1 MSLIS
6 ELKRRKVFRVAAGY
20 LVVAWL
26 VVQAA
31 SIGFPAFDAPPWALR
46 VFILLAFMGFP
57 IALVLA
63 WVFDVTPEGLKV
75 DASRVGTKRLVTVAA
90 ALAALALGWYFYG
103 QPAFRK
109 GDAVAPKSAA
119 TPAAPA
125 APAVSAVDPNSI
137 AVLPFVNM
145 SGEADQE
152 YFSDG
157 MTEELLNV
165 LARMPN
171 LKVTA
176 RTSVFEFKGK
186 GGDVREIGRKLGV
199 AHIVEGSVRRDGQE
213 IRVTAQ
219 MVRVADGF
227 HVWSETYD
235 RKLEGVFALQD
246 DIARRIGQQLQSS
259 LGGATPT
266 TARAEIPPAVSRAEI
281 PPEAYEEY
289 LKGRALYRQRKQL
302 PQAIAHF
309 EAAVAQAPQF
319 AAGWGSLSLTYEVIQ
334 GYITP
339 DERARLGD
347 TLAKCRVASQHAY
360 ALDPDSAMTLHAVAD
375 VARDEL
381 RFADAERLYLRS
393 MQADPTYADVREDY
407 AEMLG
412 YVGRDADAAAAAR
425 QLVAMEPFVRVFWSQ
440 LLYAAQRLDQ
450 RAVVEDA
457 ASRIRVIDP
466 GYYDGI
472 AAEFN
477 LELYWGRIDEA
488 RAALSAASKRNP
500 EVMADDVVLFAWA
513 THAPGADEAAVQ
525 RTIARANDANVV
537 AYALVRGDADLA
549 FKYFRDNPVARYW
562 RMQFYE
568 ELAAVPGRPL
578 LADPRS
584 KTLLREYGFEA
595 YWREKGWPALC
606 RPLGA
611 DDFECGPAGSK
622 N

>member
-1 MSLIS
+1 MSLMA
-6 ELKRRKVFRVAAGY
+6 ELKRRKVFKVAAGY
-20 LVVAWL
+20 VVVAWL

-46 VFILLAFMGFP
+46 VFILCAFMGFP
-57 IALVLA
+57 IALVMA
-63 WVFDVTPEGLKV
+63 WVFDVTPEGLEA

-90 ALAALALGWYFYG
+90 VLAALALGWYFYG

-109 GDAVAPKSAA
+109 GDVVAPKLAA
-119 TPAAPA
+119 TPAT
-125 APAVSAVDPNSI
+125 PAVDSNSI

-219 MVRVADGF
+219 LIRVADGF

-246 DIARRIGQQLQSS
+246 DIARRIGLQLQSS
-259 LGGATPT
+259 LGTAAPT
-266 TARAEIPPAVSRAEI
+266 TARAEIPP
-281 PPEAYEEY
+281 EAYAEY

-309 EAAVAQAPQF
+309 EAAVARAPQF
-319 AAGWGSLSLTYEVIQ
+319 AAGWASLSLTYEVIQ
-334 GYITP
+334 GYITVE
-339 DERARLGD
+339 ERARLGD
-347 TLAKCRVASQHAY
+347 TFARCKAAAQRAE
-360 ALDPDSAMTLHAVAD
+360 ALDPESAMTLHALAN
-375 VARDEL
+375 VARGEL
-381 RFADAERLYLRS
+381 RFLDADRLFLRS
-393 MQADPTYADVREDY
+393 MQADPTYPDVREDY

-412 YVGRDADAAAAAR
+412 YVGRDADAVTAAL
-425 QLVAMEPFVRVFWSQ
+425 QLVTMEPFVRVFWSQ
-440 LLYAAQRLDQ
+440 LLYDALRLDQ
-450 RAVVEDA
+450 RAVVKDA
-457 ASRIRVIDP
+457 AARIRAIDP
-466 GYYDGI
+466 DFYDGI
-472 AAEFN
+472 AAEFS
-477 LELYWGRIDEA
+477 LALYWGRMNEA
-488 RAALSAASKRNP
+488 RAALAEASKRNP
-500 EVMADDVVLFAWA
+500 EVMADDAVLFAWA

-537 AYALVRGDADLA
+537 LYALVRGDADWV
-549 FKYFRDNPVARYW
+549 FKYFRDSLVARYW

-578 LADPRS
+578 LADPRA
-584 KTLLREYGFEA
+584 KALLREYGFEA
-595 YWREKGWPALC
+595 YWREKGWPELC
-606 RPLGA
+606 RPRGA
-611 DDFECGPAGSK
+611 DDFECGPAAAG

>member
-1 MSLIS
+1 MSLMV
-6 ELKRRKVFRVAAGY
+6 ELKRRKVFKVAAGY

-90 ALAALALGWYFYG
+90 VLVALALGWYFYG

-109 GDAVAPKSAA
+109 GDAVAPKGAA

-125 APAVSAVDPNSI
+125 APAVDPNSI

-145 SGEADQE
+145 SGEAEQE

-199 AHIVEGSVRRDGQE
+199 AHIVEGSVRRDGQQ

-219 MVRVADGF
+219 LIRVADGF

-246 DIARRIGQQLQSS
+246 DIAKRIGQQLQSS
-259 LGGATPT
+259 LGATAPT
-266 TARAEIPPAVSRAEI
+266 TARAEI

-309 EAAVAQAPQF
+309 EAAVARAPQF
-319 AAGWGSLSLTYEVIQ
+319 AAGWASLSLTYEVIQ
-334 GYITP
+334 GYVTP
-339 DERARLGD
+339 DERAKLGD
-347 TLAKCRVASQHAY
+347 TFAKCRAAAQRAE
-360 ALDPDSAMTLHAVAD
+360 ALDPDAAMTRHALAN

-381 RFADAERLYLRS
+381 RFLDADGLYLRS
-393 MQADPTYADVREDY
+393 MQADPTYPDVREDY

-412 YVGRDADAAAAAR
+412 YVGRDADAVAEGR
-425 QLVAMEPFVRVFWSQ
+425 QLVTLEPFVRVFWSDV
-440 LLYAAQRLDQ
+440 LYSALRLDQ

-457 ASRIRVIDP
+457 AARIRAIDP
-466 GYYDGI
+466 NFYDGI
-472 AAEFN
+472 AADFN
-477 LELYWGRIDEA
+477 LALSWGRIDEA
-488 RAALSAASKRNP
+488 RAALAEASKRNP
-500 EVMADDVVLFAWA
+500 EVMADDVLLFSWA
-513 THAPGADEAAVQ
+513 THAPGVDEGAVQ
-525 RTIARANDANVV
+525 RTIEQTNNADVV
-537 AYALVRGDADLA
+537 LHALVRGDADRVFA
-549 FKYFRDNPVARYW
+549 YYRDVPSAQMRRRSLY
-562 RMQFYE
+562 Q
-568 ELAAVPGRPL
+568 ELSAVPGRPL
-578 LADPRS
+578 LAGPRA
-584 KTLLREYGFEA
+584 KALLREFGFEA

-611 DDFECGPAGSK
+611 DDFECGPATAR